1 MNVKIS
7 IELSEQQLEFAE
19 RLVSRGDYASI
30 SELVQDQIRDLMLE
44 VDEPEGEADAVTAM
58 AEEIRRRA
66 SLRDDQWITV
76 DEADT
81 MFQDLRRQA
90 REKIKAGL

>member
-30 SELVQDQIRDLMLE
+30 SDLVQDQIRDLMLGVE
-44 VDEPEGEADAVTAM
+44 ELEGEGDPVTAM

-66 SLRDDQWITV
+66 TLPDDQWITV
-76 DEADT
+76 DETDT
-81 MFQDLRRQA
+81 MFEDLRRHA
-90 REKIKAGL
+90 REKMKAGL